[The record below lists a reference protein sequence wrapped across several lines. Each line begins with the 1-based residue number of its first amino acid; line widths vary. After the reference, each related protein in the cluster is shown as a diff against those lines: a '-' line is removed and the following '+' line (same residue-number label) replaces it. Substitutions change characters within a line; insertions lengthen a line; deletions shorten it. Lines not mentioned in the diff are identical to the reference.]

1 MQLQLQRSTAVWKL
15 LQNISSQPTS
25 LSQSTNLFV
34 SVSEI
39 YVVSKKKLK
48 QRFQSLPLKGIN
60 SAVSLLNCFK
70 ESVCTDAIM
79 YEGWRKQLCY
89 KVTVWEAVWD
99 VKIRTEYKC
108 MQHWCISMLFA
119 SQEVTSPPPAVL
131 LSLWSFFILS
141 PVYLTIFTLSAPMRL
156 CSWHR
161 TWQHW
166 PQAVCFFQYDLFI
179 PMLDGNGIKS
189 TTPNQFLL
197 AERER
202 KKASGMINSILNTL
216 SPRFRFEKKSKEK
229 ERGRKKNLNQ

>member
-131 LSLWSFFILS
+131 LSLWIFILS

-202 KKASGMINSILNTL
+202 EKESIRDDKLNPKYTL
-216 SPRFRFEKKSKEK
+216 PSLQFRKEK
-229 ERGRKKNLNQ
+229 

>member
-79 YEGWRKQLCY
+79 YEGWRKQLFY

-119 SQEVTSPPPAVL
+119 SQEAVL
-131 LSLWSFFILS
+131 FCTTSSPFIPVDFSFYHRFILLFSRCLLPWGFAAGTGHGNIDHRPSAFSSITCLSL
-141 PVYLTIFTLSAPMRL
+141 
-156 CSWHR
+156 C
-161 TWQHW
+161 
-166 PQAVCFFQYDLFI
+166 
-179 PMLDGNGIKS
+179 
-189 TTPNQFLL
+189 
-197 AERER
+197 
-202 KKASGMINSILNTL
+202 
-216 SPRFRFEKKSKEK
+216 
-229 ERGRKKNLNQ
+229 